1 MYVIVDN
8 HSAYKGAVRP
18 LMQSK
23 SRPWRKVDGDKYN
36 SHEGPF
42 MDMLQTHDYVAN
54 AVRGDVEVDDKRR
67 TRILKTRIR
76 RFAGDDLHG

>member
-1 MYVIVDN
+1 
-8 HSAYKGAVRP
+8 
-18 LMQSK
+18 
-23 SRPWRKVDGDKYN
+23 
-36 SHEGPF
+36 
-42 MDMLQTHDYVAN
+42 MDLLQTHDYVAN